1 MPYKLF
7 NQASPPKYF
16 DKARYTCVTFTS
28 IPNGEI
34 NSKCKLTWNVL
45 RMFSAIYG
53 CRLQVEIFDPFWI
66 SFSHDVWQNCH
77 TIILHVDM
85 WLTQHHFLRSLS
97 FLYWMVLHCSWKAL
111 KPICEDLSQGF
122 YSVELV
128 YVWPEASTTMSFW
141 FLELCSKFWHWQVW
155 FLQFCTCISSDNS
168 HVEFLAVQ
176 IWHS

>member
-1 MPYKLF
+1 MWLSHQSQMEK
-7 NQASPPKYF
+7 
-16 DKARYTCVTFTS
+16 S
-28 IPNGEI
+28 IPNASSPEM
-34 NSKCKLTWNVL
+34 SYVCSQPFMAVACKWKYLIHFEFLFHMMCGKIATLLFCMWICG
-45 RMFSAIYG
+45 SPSI
-53 CRLQVEIFDPFWI
+53 IFF
-66 SFSHDVWQNCH
+66 
-77 TIILHVDM
+77 
-85 WLTQHHFLRSLS
+85 RSLS
-97 FLYWMVLHCSWKAL
+97 FLYWTVLHCSWKAL